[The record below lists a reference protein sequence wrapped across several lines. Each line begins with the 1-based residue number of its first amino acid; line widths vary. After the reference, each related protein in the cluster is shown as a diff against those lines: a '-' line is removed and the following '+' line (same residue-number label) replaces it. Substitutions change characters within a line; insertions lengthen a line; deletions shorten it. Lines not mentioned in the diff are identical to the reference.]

1 MIKNLHIHVVGN
13 VQHKGFRFTSM
24 QMAYQYKVRGTV
36 SNQRDGSLYI
46 EAEGEEDD
54 LEKFVIWCKKGPF
67 WAKVEKIDIEE
78 GEVKNYKSFD
88 IL

>member
-1 MIKNLHIHVVGN
+1 MIKNLHIHVEGS
-13 VQHKGFRFTSM
+13 VQHKGFRFTAM
-24 QMAYQYKVRGTV
+24 QMAYEYKVMGLV

-46 EAEGEEDD
+46 EAEGEEED
-54 LEKFVIWCKKGPF
+54 LEKFVKWCKKGPM
-67 WAKVEKIDIEE
+67 WAKVEKIDVEE